1 MSSWNTPGGSDPHPD
16 RAYSR
21 PGFAHPDSVD
31 HLAVPVNMVDDD
43 DSSSTFSSTSD
54 SDRDPLRQRRHRRAS
69 TWRQRCTRR
78 ARRIPPMAAVLLAMA
93 AILLLT
99 AAHLTVSAT
108 YESIKYKQRHND
120 PNTLCSTEHHDD
132 CYPREFV
139 PTAEYTVI
147 REGQVLPPGLDIRF
161 DWATGERWAKLPAK
175 SDVDESGAVVVV
187 PGTEH
192 EEVPLGGRRRGRARP
207 TPVAAT
213 ATRSG
218 PIQADDDL
226 NEPQVLMLAARIV
239 GNIPLTHGEWA
250 ALESAAHDIETG
262 TTIVKALQ
270 PTLGPLAERYLAKT
284 TRKPATV
291 ANAHAAIQFFRTV
304 GNALQNNPRAIE
316 ALDKKADP
324 PLVPILV
331 GAIDWHVTAVPGM
344 CDEHAHAAVA
354 QACVHALGALVR
366 GDEVYV
372 RALVDLGGTKKVE
385 SWRDL
390 ATTAALVRKVEHL
403 LEDLTAL
410 VDQGEDANAAEASP
424 KDAEGANV
432 GSVDDPAVSPSADAG
447 ASV

>member
-1 MSSWNTPGGSDPHPD
+1 MSSWNAPGGTDPHPD

-21 PGFAHPDSVD
+21 SGFAHPDSVD
-31 HLAVPVNMVDDD
+31 HLAVPVSMVGDDD
-43 DSSSTFSSTSD
+43 DSSTCSSTSD
-54 SDRDPLRQRRHRRAS
+54 SDRDPLRQRRHRHAS

-99 AAHLTVSAT
+99 AAHLAVSET
-108 YESIKYKQRHND
+108 YETIKYQQRHND

-132 CYPREFV
+132 CYPRDFV
-139 PTAEYTVI
+139 PTSEYTVI
-147 REGQVLPPGLDIRF
+147 REGQLLPPGLDIRF

-175 SDVDESGAVVVV
+175 SADADGDGGVVVV
-187 PGTEH
+187 PGTER

-207 TPVAAT
+207 TPAA
-213 ATRSG
+213 AARSG

-262 TTIVKALQ
+262 TTIVKALH
-270 PTLGPLAERYLAKT
+270 PTLGALAERYVAQT
-284 TRKPATV
+284 SRKPATV

-316 ALDKKADP
+316 ALDKKANP
-324 PLVPILV
+324 PLVPTLV
-331 GAIDWHVTAVPGM
+331 AAIDWHVTAVPGVS
-344 CDEHAHAAVA
+344 DEHAHAAVA
-354 QACVHALGALVR
+354 QACVHAVGALVR

-372 RALVDLGGTKKVE
+372 RALVELGGTKKVE

-410 VDQGEDANAAEASP
+410 VDPEKSESGTDASD
-424 KDAEGANV
+424 KDAEEAKV
-432 GSVDDPAVSPSADAG
+432 GSVEDPAVSPSADAG